1 MLRFDT
7 FYCCT
12 PKIVCAC
19 VLFFVSFCVN
29 WFWLLS
35 NASIERRRKYSI
47 NAFHGNHREYVPS
60 LWCWSMS
67 KIAVILPYGSV
78 CTVFLCNQIFCE
90 IQYFV
95 CFGFVDVFLT
105 FFTDFTFY
113 FCYCWFLDF
122 NSNANGSV
130 IQTNS
135 PTAASNELHFQPVNY
150 FLLHSN
156 IVEKW
161 TLNSLSVLSIKLSH
175 KSRITQCKRATRYKL
190 QTTDLWIVQQLA
202 VSS

>member
-1 MLRFDT
+1 MHRKL
-7 FYCCT
+7 
-12 PKIVCAC
+12 CAFL
-19 VLFFVSFCVN
+19 LFFVSVCVN

-35 NASIERRRKYSI
+35 NTSIERRRKYLLTAI
-47 NAFHGNHREYVPS
+47 HGNHREYVPIIFPLYDIDPCLNLS
-60 LWCWSMS
+60 SCYHMDLY
-67 KIAVILPYGSV
+67 VL
-78 CTVFLCNQIFCE
+78 FLCNQIFCE

-113 FCYCWFLDF
+113 FCCCWFLDF
-122 NSNANGSV
+122 NSYANGTV

-135 PTAASNELHFQPVNY
+135 PTAASHELHFQLVNY

-161 TLNSLSVLSIKLSH
+161 TVNSLSVLSIQH
-175 KSRITQCKRATRYKL
+175 
-190 QTTDLWIVQQLA
+190 
-202 VSS
+202 